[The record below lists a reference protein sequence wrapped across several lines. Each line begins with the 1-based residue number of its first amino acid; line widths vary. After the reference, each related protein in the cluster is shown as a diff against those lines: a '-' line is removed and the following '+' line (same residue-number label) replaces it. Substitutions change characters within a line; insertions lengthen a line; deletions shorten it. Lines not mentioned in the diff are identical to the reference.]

1 MILMLEILFQ
11 RQKAWQF
18 DQSFVQ
24 ENSLHLFILIFA
36 LSLIDTNVTEKPVF
50 DRMVQFDEKKIE
62 ILDPTS
68 KMICIILRNDFE
80 NTVYF

>member
-1 MILMLEILFQ
+1 MIVMLEILFQ

-36 LSLIDTNVTEKPVF
+36 LSLTDTNVTEKPVF
-50 DRMVQFDEKKIE
+50 DRMVQLDEKNK
-62 ILDPTS
+62 
-68 KMICIILRNDFE
+68 R
-80 NTVYF
+80 